1 MASLLRAFAHTRGG
15 RAMAPRTVQ
24 VFTSVA
30 EVIKT
35 RIAAGDWVVGQRLP
49 SISQLA
55 QEFGV
60 GTGSVR
66 EAVKVLASLGIIRI
80 EHGRGMFVA
89 SAQPER
95 VDPYEHFQDV
105 GTGSVLALCEARRI
119 LEPEL
124 AAFAAERGTEA
135 DLAAIREQALAM
147 ERLAL
152 AGENFFGPDLQFH
165 RQIALAAHNPVLA
178 RIMDGV
184 NDLLTESLKIT
195 SQLPDMTRRA
205 VRYHLL
211 IAEAIGDR
219 NPLQARLL
227 MLAHVND
234 AINSVLDWQAG
245 ASHGQQPSGL
255 ESVSPLVLPQRSL
268 TPSS

>member
-1 MASLLRAFAHTRGG
+1 MAAH
-15 RAMAPRTVQ
+15 TVQ
-24 VFTSVA
+24 VYISVA
-30 EVIKT
+30 EEIKT
-35 RIAAGDWVVGQRLP
+35 RIATGDWVVGQRLP

-55 QEFGV
+55 QTLGV

-89 SAQPER
+89 SAQR
-95 VDPYEHFQDV
+95 AQLDPYEHFQDV
-105 GTGSVLALCEARRI
+105 GAGSVLALCEARRI

-124 AAFAAERGTEA
+124 AAFAAERGTDA
-135 DLAAIREQALAM
+135 DLQSIREQALAM
-147 ERLAL
+147 ERLAARGL
-152 AGENFFGPDLQFH
+152 DFSEPDLQFH

-178 RIMDGV
+178 RMMDGV
-184 NDLLTESLKIT
+184 NDLLRESQKIT
-195 SQLPDMTRRA
+195 REQAMTHRA

-211 IAEAIGDR
+211 IADAICER

-234 AINSVLDWQAG
+234 AINGVLAWQAKTHDQPHPDQQ
-245 ASHGQQPSGL
+245 ASI
-255 ESVSPLVLPQRSL
+255 SPLLLPQRSL
-268 TPSS
+268 TFSP

>member
-1 MASLLRAFAHTRGG
+1 MVS
-15 RAMAPRTVQ
+15 RTVQ
-24 VFTSVA
+24 VYTSVA
-30 EVIKT
+30 EEIKA
-35 RIAAGDWVVGQRLP
+35 RIAAGDWVLGQRLP

-55 QEFGV
+55 QTLGV

-89 SAQPER
+89 SAQRAQPH
-95 VDPYEHFQDV
+95 PYQQFQDV
-105 GTGSVLALCEARRI
+105 GAGSVLALCEARRI

-124 AAFAAERGTEA
+124 AAFAAERGTDD
-135 DLAAIREQALAM
+135 DLRSIREQALAM
-147 ERLAL
+147 ERLAAEGL
-152 AGENFFGPDLQFH
+152 DFSEPDLQFH

-178 RIMDGV
+178 RMMEGV
-184 NDLLTESLKIT
+184 NDLLRESQKIT
-195 SQLPDMTRRA
+195 REQAMTQRA

-211 IAEAIGDR
+211 IADAICER

-234 AINSVLDWQAG
+234 AINSVLTWHANTHNEQRTIGQAN
-245 ASHGQQPSGL
+245 
-255 ESVSPLVLPQRSL
+255 VSPMVLPQRSL
-268 TPSS
+268 TPSL

>member
-1 MASLLRAFAHTRGG
+1 MAS
-15 RAMAPRTVQ
+15 RTVQ
-24 VFTSVA
+24 VHASVA
-30 EVIKT
+30 ETIKA
-35 RIAAGDWVVGQRLP
+35 RIAAGDWAVGQRLP

-55 QEFGV
+55 QQLSV

-89 SAQPER
+89 SAQR
-95 VDPYEHFQDV
+95 VQFKPYEHFQDV
-105 GTGSVLALCEARRI
+105 GAGSVLALCEARRI

-124 AAFAAERGTEA
+124 AAFAAERGTDA
-135 DLAAIREQALAM
+135 DLQSIHAQALAM
-147 ERLAL
+147 ERLA
-152 AGENFFGPDLQFH
+152 GEGRDFSEPDLQFH

-178 RIMDGV
+178 RMMDGV
-184 NDLLTESLKIT
+184 NDLLRESQKIT
-195 SQLPDMTRRA
+195 LEPAMTQRA

-211 IAEAIGDR
+211 IADAIAER

-234 AINSVLDWQAG
+234 AINAVLAWHTATHGQPDPDRQAG
-245 ASHGQQPSGL
+245 ISPSL
-255 ESVSPLVLPQRSL
+255 LPQRSL
-268 TPSS
+268 TIST

>member
-1 MASLLRAFAHTRGG
+1 
-15 RAMAPRTVQ
+15 MAPRTVQ
-24 VFTSVA
+24 VYTSVA
-30 EVIKT
+30 EAIKA
-35 RIAAGDWVVGQRLP
+35 RIASGGWVTGQRLP

-80 EHGRGMFVA
+80 EHGRGMFV
-89 SAQPER
+89 SAAQVTQ

-124 AAFAAERGTEA
+124 AAFAAERGSEA
-135 DLAAIREQALAM
+135 ELQSIREQALAM
-147 ERLAL
+147 ERLVA
-152 AGENFFGPDLQFH
+152 AGEDFFEPDLQFH
-165 RQIALAAHNPVLA
+165 RQIALAAHNTVLA
-178 RIMDGV
+178 RMMDGV
-184 NDLLTESLKIT
+184 NDLLMESRKIT
-195 SQLPDMTRRA
+195 MLQPNMNQRA

-234 AINSVLDWQAG
+234 AINSVLAWQAD
-245 ASHGQQPSGL
+245 AQRDQLAEPQ
-255 ESVSPLVLPQRSL
+255 EYVSALLMQRL
-268 TPSS
+268 I

>member
-1 MASLLRAFAHTRGG
+1 MDSN
-15 RAMAPRTVQ
+15 AMAARTVQ
-24 VFTSVA
+24 VYTSVA
-30 EVIKT
+30 EAIKA
-35 RIAAGDWVVGQRLP
+35 RIASGDWAVGQRLP

-55 QEFGV
+55 QEFGA
-60 GTGSVR
+60 GIGSIR

-89 SAQPER
+89 ATLPLP
-95 VDPYEHFQDV
+95 VDPYGHFQDV
-105 GTGSVLALCEARRI
+105 GTGSILALCEARRI

-124 AAFAAERGTEA
+124 AAFAAERGTDE
-135 DLAAIREQALAM
+135 DLRAIQEQALAM
-147 ERLAL
+147 EQLAA
-152 AGENFFGPDLQFH
+152 AGENFFEPDLQFH

-178 RIMDGV
+178 RMMDGV
-184 NDLLTESLKIT
+184 HDLLMESHKIT

-211 IAEAIGDR
+211 IAEAIDER

-234 AINSVLDWQAG
+234 AVNSVLAWQLG
-245 ASHGQQPSGL
+245 EQRGQSPNTP
-255 ESVSPLVLPQRSL
+255 ESTNPLVLPQRSL
-268 TPSS
+268 NPSP

>member
-1 MASLLRAFAHTRGG
+1 MAS
-15 RAMAPRTVQ
+15 RTVQ
-24 VFTSVA
+24 VHTSVA
-30 EVIKT
+30 EAIKV
-35 RIAAGDWVVGQRLP
+35 RVAAGDWVVGQRLP

-55 QEFGV
+55 QTLGV

-89 SAQPER
+89 SAQR
-95 VDPYEHFQDV
+95 AQLDPYEHFQDV
-105 GTGSVLALCEARRI
+105 GAGSVLALCEARRI

-124 AAFAAERGTEA
+124 AAFAAERGTDA
-135 DLAAIREQALAM
+135 DLQSIREQALAM
-147 ERLAL
+147 EQLVAEGL
-152 AGENFFGPDLQFH
+152 DFSEPDLQFH

-178 RIMDGV
+178 RMMDGV
-184 NDLLTESLKIT
+184 NDLLRESQKIT
-195 SQLPDMTRRA
+195 REQAMTQRA

-211 IAEAIGDR
+211 IADAICER

-234 AINSVLDWQAG
+234 AINSVLVWQAKT
-245 ASHGQQPSGL
+245 HDQPPPDRQA
-255 ESVSPLVLPQRSL
+255 SVSPLLLPQRSL
-268 TPSS
+268 SVSM

>member
-1 MASLLRAFAHTRGG
+1 
-15 RAMAPRTVQ
+15 MAPRTVQ
-24 VFTSVA
+24 VYTSVA
-30 EVIKT
+30 EAIKA
-35 RIAAGDWVVGQRLP
+35 RIASGEWVPEQRLP

-80 EHGRGMFVA
+80 EHGRGMFV
-89 SAQPER
+89 SAVQVAQ

-105 GTGSVLALCEARRI
+105 GAGSILALCEARRI

-124 AAFAAERGTEA
+124 AAFAAERGSDSE
-135 DLAAIREQALAM
+135 LQSIREQALEM
-147 ERLAL
+147 ERLVA
-152 AGENFFGPDLQFH
+152 AGESFFEPDLQFH
-165 RQIALAAHNPVLA
+165 RLIALAAHNAVLA
-178 RIMDGV
+178 RMMDGV
-184 NDLLTESLKIT
+184 NDLLMESRKIT
-195 SQLPDMTRRA
+195 MPLPNMNQRA

-211 IAEAIGDR
+211 IAEAICDR

-234 AINSVLDWQAG
+234 AINNVLAWQAG
-245 ASHGQQPSGL
+245 GPAAQPAEQHEYTGAL
-255 ESVSPLVLPQRSL
+255 LLQRL
-268 TPSS
+268 I